1 MSTAEPAISVTGL
14 EKEYRSVRKRDRVT
28 ALNGIDFAVSR
39 GEVVA
44 LLGPNGSGKST
55 TIKLLLGLLRPSAG
69 KAFVLGKPAG
79 HRATLRRVGYLP
91 EETRLFP
98 FLTAEET
105 LRFFGSVV
113 GLSRKDRA
121 EAARVMLEDLD
132 LAAVARR
139 RSAGF
144 SKGMTRRLGL
154 GAALMGDP
162 ELLILDEP
170 TSGLDPLA
178 SAEVKDRILGLKA
191 AGRTVLLSSHL
202 LADVEGLCDRVAILG
217 RGELMHCGPA
227 DDLLE
232 LRDEF
237 EVRFKGGGE
246 GFAERVREFAE
257 EGGATEV
264 TVRHPRE
271 DLHRLFLRIFESPR
285 S

>member
-1 MSTAEPAISVTGL
+1 MTATEPAISVTGL
-14 EKEYRSVRKRDRVT
+14 AKEYRSVRKRDRVQ
-28 ALNGIDFAVSR
+28 ALRGIDLTVKR

-55 TIKLLLGLLRPSAG
+55 TIKLLLGLIRPSAG

-105 LRFFGSVV
+105 LRFFGSVA
-113 GLSRKDRA
+113 GLSRKEGA
-121 EAARVMLEDLD
+121 SAARALLDDLD
-132 LAAVARR
+132 LADVARR
-139 RSAGF
+139 RTGGF

-178 SAEVKDRILGLKA
+178 SAEVKERIRKLKA

-202 LADVEGLCDRVAILG
+202 LADVESLCDRVAILG
-217 RGELMHCGPA
+217 RGEVMHSGPA
-227 DDLLE
+227 DELLT
-232 LRDEF
+232 LKDEY
-237 EVRFKGGGE
+237 EVRFRGGGDD
-246 GFAERVREFAE
+246 FAERVRAFVAD
-257 EGGATEV
+257 GGATDV
-264 TVRHPRE
+264 TLRHPRE
-271 DLHRLFLRIFESPR
+271 DLHRLFLRIFEGA
-285 S
+285 